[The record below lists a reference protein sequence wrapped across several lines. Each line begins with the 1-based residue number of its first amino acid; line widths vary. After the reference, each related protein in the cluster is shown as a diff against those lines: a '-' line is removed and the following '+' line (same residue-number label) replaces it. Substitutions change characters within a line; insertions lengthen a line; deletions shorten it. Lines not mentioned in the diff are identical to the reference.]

1 MRALLLSTLL
11 LVPAAAGAQSEVE
24 AGPAA
29 DLVAL
34 EAAYAADVAAQ
45 GVRDG
50 TLAHLAEEAVVFRPL
65 PVPARAWY
73 QAQSA
78 ADFGL
83 AWQPWFQELA
93 GSGDFGYTVGSWT
106 SSALAAG
113 SRPDSHGW
121 YATVWI
127 RTGDGQWRVLA
138 DHGIGIDQAA
148 AAPAQV
154 DTLGATRSPP
164 AGGTWL
170 MNTRYQSLLEAAL
183 RLPQA
188 QAAGAGPAIER
199 GWMAEDLLVLRQGS
213 LPLRGHDATRAILLG
228 DIGASPAPVTVMAAS
243 GDLGMSLGGEPGA
256 GAYLRV
262 WRHHP
267 DAGWQLAVEV
277 GTPVSVAP
285 GAGAVD
291 PAAAED
297 AADPDAEGADA
308 AASDVEAGG
317 DVDGADPATSAENE
331 GG

>member
-1 MRALLLSTLL
+1 MRTLLICLVLLL
-11 LVPAAAGAQSEVE
+11 PAAVAAQTD
-24 AGPAA
+24 ADAPDAA

-34 EAAYAADVAAQ
+34 EAAYAADVATL

-93 GSGDFGYTVGSWT
+93 GSGDFGYTVGAWT
-106 SSALAAG
+106 STALEAG

-127 RTGDGQWRVLA
+127 RTGDGDWRVLV
-138 DHGIGIDQAA
+138 DHGIGIGQAA
-148 AAPAQV
+148 AAPDRI
-154 DTLGATRSPP
+154 DTLGAGRSPP
-164 AGGTWL
+164 GEGTWA

-188 QAAGAGPAIER
+188 QAQGGGQAIDR
-199 GWMAEDLLVLRQGS
+199 RWLAEDLLVLRQGS
-213 LPLRGHDATRAILLG
+213 APLRGHDATRAILRG

-256 GAYLRV
+256 GAYLRL
-262 WRHHP
+262 WRHHG

-277 GTPVSVAP
+277 GTPVLAVPDGGDGSPDP
-285 GAGAVD
+285 GG
-291 PAAAED
+291 P
-297 AADPDAEGADA
+297 EGADA
-308 AASDVEAGG
+308 STPESGPA
-317 DVDGADPATSAENE
+317 ADPQAVGD

>member
-1 MRALLLSTLL
+1 MRTLL
-11 LVPAAAGAQSEVE
+11 TVLVLFLPTALAAQSEGDAAV
-24 AGPAA
+24 AA

-93 GSGDFGYTVGSWT
+93 GSGDFGYTVGAWT
-106 SSALAAG
+106 STALEAG

-138 DHGIGIDQAA
+138 DHGIGIAQAA

-154 DTLGATRSPP
+154 DTLGLARSPV
-164 AGGTWL
+164 AEGTWL
-170 MNTRYQSLLEAAL
+170 MNTRYQTLLEAAL

-188 QAAGAGPAIER
+188 QAAGGGAAIQR
-199 GWMAEDLLVLRQGS
+199 AWLADDLLVLRQGS
-213 LPLRGHDATRAILLG
+213 LPLRGHDATRAILLA

-243 GDLGMSLGGEPGA
+243 GDLGMSLGGEPGS
-256 GAYLRV
+256 GAYLRL
-262 WRHHP
+262 WRHNA

-277 GTPVSVAP
+277 GTPVSAAP
-285 GAGAVD
+285 ADGVVPPEAV
-291 PAAAED
+291 P
-297 AADPDAEGADA
+297 AEGADA
-308 AASDVEAGG
+308 SMPGDEPPDDAGAAG
-317 DVDGADPATSAENE
+317 DAMGEDGE

>member
-1 MRALLLSTLL
+1 MRMLLISLVLLL
-11 LVPAAAGAQSEVE
+11 PATVVAQSGDE
-24 AGPAA
+24 APAAA

-34 EAAYAADVAAQ
+34 EAAYAADVAAL

-73 QAQSA
+73 QAQAA

-93 GSGDFGYTVGSWT
+93 GSGDFGYTVGAWT
-106 SSALAAG
+106 STALEFG

-127 RTGDGQWRVLA
+127 RTGDGDWRVLA
-138 DHGIGIDQAA
+138 DHGIGIGQAA
-148 AAPAQV
+148 TAPAQV
-154 DTLGATRSPP
+154 DTLGLARSPV
-164 AGGTWL
+164 AEGTWL
-170 MNTRYQSLLEAAL
+170 MNTRYQTLLEAAL

-188 QAAGAGPAIER
+188 QAAGGGAAIER
-199 GWMAEDLLVLRQGS
+199 GWLAEDLLVLRQGS
-213 LPLRGHDATRAILLG
+213 LPLRGHDATRAILLA
-228 DIGASPAPVTVMAAS
+228 DIGAAPAPVTVMAAS

-256 GAYLRV
+256 GAYLRL

-277 GTPVSVAP
+277 GTPVL
-285 GAGAVD
+285 AVPDGGGSAEPAD
-291 PAAAED
+291 PEAAEASTPEPGPD
-297 AADPDAEGADA
+297 AAPQADDEEG
-308 AASDVEAGG
+308 
-317 DVDGADPATSAENE
+317 
-331 GG
+331 

>member
-1 MRALLLSTLL
+1 MRALLMSFLL
-11 LVPAAAGAQSEVE
+11 LLPAALVAQPDDQAAV
-24 AGPAA
+24 AA

-34 EAAYAADVAAQ
+34 EAAYAADVAAL

-65 PVPARAWY
+65 PVPARGWY

-78 ADFGL
+78 ADFAL

-106 SSALAAG
+106 STALEAG
-113 SRPDSHGW
+113 TRPDSHGW
-121 YATVWI
+121 YATVWL
-127 RTGDGQWRVLA
+127 RTGSGDWRVLA
-138 DHGIGIDQAA
+138 DHGIGIGQAA
-148 AAPAQV
+148 AAPERV
-154 DTLGATRSPP
+154 ETLGAARSP
-164 AGGTWL
+164 AAEGTWL
-170 MNTRYQSLLEAAL
+170 MNTRYQGLLEAAL

-188 QAAGAGPAIER
+188 QASGAGAAIER
-199 GWMAEDLLVLRQGS
+199 GWLADDLLVLRQGS

-256 GAYLRV
+256 GAYLRL

-277 GTPVSVAP
+277 GTPVLAVP
-285 GAGAVD
+285 DGGAGEPD
-291 PAAAED
+291 PAGPGGADAPPPDGGTEGEP
-297 AADPDAEGADA
+297 AADPQ
-308 AASDVEAGG
+308 AGG
-317 DVDGADPATSAENE
+317 E